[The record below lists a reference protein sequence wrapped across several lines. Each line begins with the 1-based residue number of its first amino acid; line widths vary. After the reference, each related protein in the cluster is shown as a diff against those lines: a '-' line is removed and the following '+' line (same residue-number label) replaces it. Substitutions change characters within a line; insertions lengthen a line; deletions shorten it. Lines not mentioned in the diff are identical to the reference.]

1 MSNNFSSS
9 VLTKLNH
16 KVKKACGQ
24 AHELNLLNNANN
36 SFIRSSKL
44 GLENTVNFILGS
56 SSTTLNNELE
66 KYYDGNSKEMV
77 TPGAI
82 VQSRNKIK
90 PELFDHIFNLFNKD
104 YPCNKAF
111 NGYRL
116 LAIDG
121 SDLPIHFDLNDPLS
135 IHKGKLKNDG
145 EIGKACSMLHLNA
158 MYDITN
164 NRFID
169 YVVQKRTEADERS
182 ALLEMARRYDGNKAI
197 FIADRG
203 YEQANLF
210 ELLNLLSPNKY
221 LIRIKDITSVSSLF
235 KKHELPDSEF
245 DIDINITFTNY
256 KKAIYASNP
265 KKYKIIQTFQQFD
278 FLDENNHFYEVNWRI
293 VRVKKDEDD
302 QKALKEK
309 DKYELLITNLSRDE
323 FDAKTIKH
331 LYKLRWNIETAFRYL
346 KRSCNLLTFM
356 SRKRELIKQ
365 EIIAKLIMY
374 NASAIVKEYLED
386 KRIGKHKRKH
396 EHKIDFNN
404 AIHKI
409 IGYYYKRKR
418 KGGQPPNLDSLI
430 SNKTLPIR
438 PDRSYM
444 RHTKATSYQSSAYRF
459 Y

>member
-1 MSNNFSSS
+1 MSNIFSSS

-16 KVKKACGQ
+16 KAKKACGQ
-24 AHELNLLNNANN
+24 AHELNLLNNARN

-44 GLENTVNFILGS
+44 GLENTINLILGS

-66 KYYDGNSKEMV
+66 RYYGGNSKEMV

-90 PELFDHIFNLFNKD
+90 PELSDHIFNLFNKA
-104 YPCNKAF
+104 YPCNKNF

-121 SDLPIHFDLNDPLS
+121 SDLPIHFDPDDSMTLHN
-135 IHKGKLKNDG
+135 GKLKNNG
-145 EIGKACSMLHLNA
+145 EIGKPYSMFHLNA
-158 MYDITN
+158 IYDITN

-169 YVVQKRTEADERS
+169 YVIQNHTETDERS
-182 ALLEMARRYDGNKAI
+182 ALLKMARRYSGDKAI
-197 FIADRG
+197 FIANRG

-221 LIRIKDITSVSSLF
+221 LIRIKDISSTASLF
-235 KKHELPDSEF
+235 KKHDLPDDEF

-256 KKAIYASNP
+256 NRTVYIRNP
-265 KKYKIIQTFQQFD
+265 KKYKIIQAFQQFD
-278 FLDENNHFYEVNWRI
+278 FLGENNHFFEVNWRI
-293 VRVKKDEDD
+293 VRVKKDEDN
-302 QKALKEK
+302 QKAEKEK
-309 DKYELLITNLSRDE
+309 DKYELLIANLSRDE
-323 FDAKTIKH
+323 FDANTIKY
-331 LYKLRWNIETAFRYL
+331 LYKLRWNIEKAFRYL

-356 SRKRELIKQ
+356 SRIRELIKQ

-396 EHKIDFNN
+396 DHQIDFSN

-409 IGYYYKRKR
+409 ISYYYKRKR
-418 KGGQPPNLDSLI
+418 KGGQPPDLDF
-430 SNKTLPIR
+430 
-438 PDRSYM
+438 SY
-444 RHTKATSYQSSAYRF
+444 KQ
-459 Y
+459 

>member
-24 AHELNLLNNANN
+24 AHELNLINNAKN

-44 GLENTVNFILGS
+44 GLENTINFILGS

-90 PELFDHIFNLFNKD
+90 PELFDHIFNLFNKA
-104 YPCNKAF
+104 YPCNKNF

-121 SDLPIHFDLNDPLS
+121 SDLPIHFDLDDPLS

-169 YVVQKRTEADERS
+169 YIVQKRTEADERS
-182 ALLEMARRYDGNKAI
+182 ALLEMARRYDGDKAI

-203 YEQANLF
+203 YEQTNLF

-256 KKAIYASNP
+256 KKAIYARNP
-265 KKYKIIQTFQQFD
+265 KKYKIIQSFQQFD
-278 FLDENNHFYEVNWRI
+278 FLNENNRFYEVNWRI
-293 VRVKKDEDD
+293 VRVKKDE
-302 QKALKEK
+302 

-346 KRSCNLLTFM
+346 KRSCNLITFM

-365 EIIAKLIMY
+365 EIVAKLIMY

-386 KRIGKHKRKH
+386 KRIGKRKRKH
-396 EHKIDFNN
+396 EHQIDFNN

-438 PDRSYM
+438 PNRSYI

>member
-16 KVKKACGQ
+16 KVKKVCGQ
-24 AHELNLLNNANN
+24 AHELNLLNNASN
-36 SFIRSSKL
+36 SFVRSSKL
-44 GLENTVNFILGS
+44 GLETTVNFILGS

-90 PELFDHIFNLFNKD
+90 PELFDHIFNLFNNA

-182 ALLEMARRYDGNKAI
+182 ALFKMARRYDGDKAI

-256 KKAIYASNP
+256 KKAIYAKNP

-278 FLDENNHFYEVNWRI
+278 FLDENNRFYEVN
-293 VRVKKDEDD
+293 
-302 QKALKEK
+302 
-309 DKYELLITNLSRDE
+309 
-323 FDAKTIKH
+323 
-331 LYKLRWNIETAFRYL
+331 
-346 KRSCNLLTFM
+346 
-356 SRKRELIKQ
+356 
-365 EIIAKLIMY
+365 
-374 NASAIVKEYLED
+374 
-386 KRIGKHKRKH
+386 
-396 EHKIDFNN
+396 
-404 AIHKI
+404 
-409 IGYYYKRKR
+409 
-418 KGGQPPNLDSLI
+418 
-430 SNKTLPIR
+430 
-438 PDRSYM
+438 
-444 RHTKATSYQSSAYRF
+444 
-459 Y
+459 

>member
-1 MSNNFSSS
+1 
-9 VLTKLNH
+9 
-16 KVKKACGQ
+16 
-24 AHELNLLNNANN
+24 
-36 SFIRSSKL
+36 
-44 GLENTVNFILGS
+44 
-56 SSTTLNNELE
+56 
-66 KYYDGNSKEMV
+66 
-77 TPGAI
+77 
-82 VQSRNKIK
+82 
-90 PELFDHIFNLFNKD
+90 
-104 YPCNKAF
+104 
-111 NGYRL
+111 
-116 LAIDG
+116 
-121 SDLPIHFDLNDPLS
+121 
-135 IHKGKLKNDG
+135 
-145 EIGKACSMLHLNA
+145 MLHLNA

-182 ALLEMARRYDGNKAI
+182 ALLEMARSYDGDKAI

-245 DIDINITFTNY
+245 DININITFTNY

-278 FLDENNHFYEVNWRI
+278 FLDENNRFYEVNWRI

-302 QKALKEK
+302 QKIEKEK
-309 DKYELLITNLSRDE
+309 DRYELLITNLSRDE

-365 EIIAKLIMY
+365 EITAKLIMY

-386 KRIGKHKRKH
+386 KRIGK
-396 EHKIDFNN
+396 
-404 AIHKI
+404 
-409 IGYYYKRKR
+409 RKR
-418 KGGQPPNLDSLI
+418 KGGQPPDLDSLI

-444 RHTKATSYQSSAYRF
+444 RHTKATSYQPSAYRF